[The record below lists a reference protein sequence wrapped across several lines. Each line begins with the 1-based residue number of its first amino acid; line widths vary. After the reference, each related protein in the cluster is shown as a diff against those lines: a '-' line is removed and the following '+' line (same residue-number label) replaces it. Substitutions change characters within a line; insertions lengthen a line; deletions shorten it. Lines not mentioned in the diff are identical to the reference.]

1 MTDKRVSI
9 LIKNQLPD
17 FVLEDH
23 PRFVSFI
30 EAYYEF
36 LDNTSYGKAKDMR
49 HIYDVDLFIDEFEQ
63 QFFNSFIP
71 YLPRETKVNKE
82 FLIKNILPLYLSK
95 GSEKSFK
102 YLFRLLFDTEAEI
115 DYPGK
120 YVLRASNSK
129 WVYENILRIS
139 TDIYS
144 TYISDGERTI
154 YFTPEMYEPSDIK
167 VYIDGV
173 YTVDYDL
180 YKESMKFI
188 LNNPPSE
195 GSEIKVLYNNFTISM
210 LENRKIT
217 GSESGSS
224 AIIERTGIRRLY
236 GSNYYEILVDST
248 SLNGTFTNGE
258 YINTDVII
266 NDKIIPITLES
277 FSDIYQITI
286 TNGGASYNVG
296 DPVKISGIS
305 KREAVAIVGS
315 VTSGKIENLNI
326 INPGCGFKVGN
337 NVEAVGYSTEFF
349 NASIAS
355 VDDSGTY
362 TPNTIIVNTDI
373 ISEYSNVTLDSIEYG
388 FGQIANDNINSIIIN
403 TWNMS
408 TLSNIGPITSINI
421 YSSLISTTLS
431 PKFDAR
437 SEVVAGTNTLRNLS
451 SIGKIK
457 INNGGTGYEVGDQLI
472 FHKNVNDS
480 GQGANAYVLTV
491 DANGAITNIHI
502 ENGGLSYNVQ
512 SYPSI
517 TISST
522 LGEGA
527 NLQVQS
533 VLGDGE
539 LLTPVLSNT
548 AAGMI
553 LSINILDSGM
563 GYVTIPGINMRDYG
577 DGTATA
583 EASIR
588 DSYIQLGGQWKT
600 IDSLISTEEI
610 VLQGKD
616 YYIDFSYIISA
627 QVEFAKY
634 KNILKN
640 MLHPAGLVNYV
651 KYKIEKEIDIN
662 VQSTISS
669 TINIYSND
677 EI

>member
-71 YLPRETKVNKE
+71 YLPRDTKVNKE

-154 YFTPEMYEPSDIK
+154 YFTPEVYEPSDME

-180 YKESMKFI
+180 HGESMKFI
-188 LNNPPSE
+188 FKIPPSE

-258 YINTDVII
+258 HINTDVII
-266 NDKIIPITLES
+266 DDKIIPITLES

-286 TNGGASYNVG
+286 TNGGVNYNVG
-296 DPVKISGIS
+296 DPVKISGVS

-355 VDDSGTY
+355 VDDSGIY
-362 TPNTIIVNTDI
+362 TPNNIIVNTDI
-373 ISEYSNVTLDSIEYG
+373 ISEYSNVALDSIEYG

-431 PKFDAR
+431 PKFDVR

-491 DANGAITNIHI
+491 DANGAIANIHI

-539 LLTPVLSNT
+539 LLTSVLSNT
-548 AAGMI
+548 AAGTI

-640 MLHPAGLVNYV
+640 MLHPAGLVNYA

-669 TINIYSND
+669 TINIYSNG
-677 EI
+677 